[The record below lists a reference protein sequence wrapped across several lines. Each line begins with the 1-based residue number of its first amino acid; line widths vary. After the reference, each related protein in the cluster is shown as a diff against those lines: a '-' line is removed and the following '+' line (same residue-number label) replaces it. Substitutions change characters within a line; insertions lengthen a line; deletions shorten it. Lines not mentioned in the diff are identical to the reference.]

1 MNNEYKDWIDKLEE
15 EKLIK
20 IEAYKEFADKIKRHA
35 RKMNGYDLCEPFWDY
50 AVLVED
56 IDSILKGMI
65 KNKVI
70 TIPCSSYI
78 ETMDKKSAIKYLKQI
93 IQELEGESKDE

>member
-1 MNNEYKDWIDKLEE
+1 MSNEYKDWLDKLEG

-65 KNKVI
+65 K
-70 TIPCSSYI
+70 IPCASYI
-78 ETMDKKSAIKYLKQI
+78 KTMDKKSAIKYLKQLI
-93 IQELEGESKDE
+93 KELEGESKDE